1 MFWRVLL
8 CHAGEIL
15 LCRFGGSASFVYVTR
30 CAKKIQNMN
39 RNFYTYLGVLV
50 LSLFCGVANAM
61 EWRTINYLDFGGND
75 ADAPN
80 SIAWDM
86 NADGRYGTTELG
98 YVEGKCYDDY
108 NRIPQNRYFIL
119 KSLNGRHP
127 DWSSGGDHT
136 YEDDPNR
143 GYYMFFDPTDEDIK
157 VWYRYDLV
165 GLCTGVKFKFSFYM
179 ANIHS
184 SLDGQGCTLALVVAD
199 GNQTSNELERKEV
212 DLTRYNSTPDK
223 INWMEQVLEFKNEV
237 ESGFNGDR
245 LAFMILPTK
254 KFDPNS
260 PGNDFCIDDIKVEI
274 EQPSVTFSEPKFV
287 YMKPVTLSADVPTEE
302 LSSFF
307 ADLST
312 VKYWWSYS
320 ETEDGPFTELY
331 EGTYSSDNKFSYTI
345 DKFNKDDRTGK
356 GNGVYRLTIA
366 NPENKDNE
374 VCSVIKDFKIDEVNN
389 TLELVLCEGMFE
401 DENSVVDTL
410 GHKFTYEEA
419 RGGGTTYTSDG
430 VKFFAD
436 ITFRKVKI
444 DSTTNREEICK
455 GEAFSGKKYDEIG
468 RFEYREPDV
477 TPYKDGECDSL
488 IVLYYLDVKE
498 PTVEKSGDVVGCI
511 GKEINGRIFDEAGTY
526 PDTLFEGC
534 THRARNIIVLDEIRT
549 SVDFYVCQGEK
560 GPDGKVYNEA
570 GTFKGEPIVEVSQIG
585 CDSFVD
591 PNIIVTGK
599 VEVDLGVVEVCDSE
613 GYEFNGKV
621 YSEPGEYDEVA
632 NGVSVVTGCDSVTTA
647 HIIVNKSYLSKVDTL
662 ICRDQILFGKEYT
675 KAGYDTVR
683 FDYKTEAGCDS
694 VEIYNITILD
704 VQLRL
709 RAQFDVNAICFGQQT
724 NLIVDLI
731 PSNVPLN
738 WEPELRDNNPLRP
751 VIKPSETTTY
761 VAHARNSVGCHA
773 TDSITIDVNDRPTL
787 TIESV
792 SDETRSVSYVV
803 EGGTPTYTIYV
814 EEKEMGNL
822 ASATLS
828 GMTFGEHE
836 IRVVD
841 TNACDASATFVINK
855 LEVTPSG
862 SITPNG
868 DGLNDTWQIKNI
880 DVYPLSVVR
889 IYDRTGRLIFEKQ
902 GYSNETG
909 WDGSYNGAPMPSAD
923 YWYEIDVEEID
934 QQYYGHFTLLR

>member
-1 MFWRVLL
+1 MPVKFYFANFETLSL
-8 CHAGEIL
+8 FI
-15 LCRFGGSASFVYVTR
+15 YVMR

-75 ADAPN
+75 EDDPN

-86 NADGRYGTTELG
+86 ADDPSMGTTQMDFFG
-98 YVEGKCYDDY
+98 GSYDDFLESAGGCAV
-108 NRIPQNRYFIL
+108 IPNNVYVVL
-119 KSLNGRHP
+119 KSNRGCNGFHP
-127 DWSSGGDHT
+127 GGDHT
-136 YEDDPNR
+136 NRDPNK
-143 GYYMFFDPTDEDIK
+143 GYYLMFDPSDAMEVPGTYIYEYQLGK
-157 VWYRYDLV
+157 VCVGVELRFSIWVASVSYD
-165 GLCTGVKFKFSFYM
+165 GNCK
-179 ANIHS
+179 I
-184 SLDGQGCTLALVVAD
+184 DLAVVD
-199 GNQTSNELERKEV
+199 GNQPDRELARVSGDFSNDLPDKDSDVLNWKEV
-212 DLTRYNSTPDK
+212 ELVFVNDANSD
-223 INWMEQVLEFKNEV
+223 
-237 ESGFNGDR
+237 FNGDK
-245 LAFMILPTK
+245 LAFRVTMPYSDFNASL
-254 KFDPNS
+254 
-260 PGNDFCIDDIKVEI
+260 PGNDFGIDDLLLEVH
-274 EQPSVTFSEPKFV
+274 QPSITFSEPKFV

-366 NPENKDNE
+366 NPENKDNK

-410 GHKFTYEEA
+410 GHKFTYGEA
-419 RGGGTTYTSDG
+419 LDGGTTYTSDG

-436 ITFRKVKI
+436 ITFRKVKV
-444 DSTTNREEICK
+444 DSTSNREEICK
-455 GEAFSGKKYDEIG
+455 GEAFSGKKYDKTG
-468 RFEYREPDV
+468 RFEYRESEV

-511 GKEINGRIFDEAGTY
+511 GKKINGRVFDEAGTY

-534 THRARNIIVLDEIRT
+534 THKARNIIVLDEIRT

-621 YSEPGEYDEVA
+621 YSEPGEYDVVA
-632 NGVSVVTGCDSVTTA
+632 NGVSAVTGCDSVTTA
-647 HIIVNKSYLSKVDTL
+647 HIIVNKSYLSEVDTL
-662 ICRDQILFGKEYT
+662 ICRDQILFGKEYK

-731 PSNVPLN
+731 PSNVPLT

>member
-1 MFWRVLL
+1 MPVKFYFADFETLSL
-8 CHAGEIL
+8 FI
-15 LCRFGGSASFVYVTR
+15 YVMR

-61 EWRTINYLDFGGND
+61 EWRTINYLDFGGNNED
-75 ADAPN
+75 DPN

-86 NADGRYGTTELG
+86 NADGRYGTTELE
-98 YVEGKCYDDY
+98 YVGKSYDDY

-119 KSLNGRHP
+119 KSLNGRKA

-136 YEDDPNR
+136 YEDDPTR

-184 SLDGQGCTLALVVAD
+184 SLDGQECKLALVVAD

-287 YMKPVTLSADVPTEE
+287 YMKPVTLSADVPTDE

-410 GHKFTYEEA
+410 GHKFTYDEA
-419 RGGGTTYTSDG
+419 RSGETNYTSDG
-430 VKFFAD
+430 VNFYAE

-444 DSTTNREEICK
+444 DSTSNREEICK
-455 GEAFSGKKYDEIG
+455 GEAFSGKKYDKTG
-468 RFEYREPDV
+468 RFEYREPEV

-511 GKEINGRIFDEAGTY
+511 GKEINGRIFDKAGTY

-534 THRARNIIVLDEIRT
+534 THKARNIIVLDEIRT

-613 GYEFNGKV
+613 GYEFDGKV
-621 YSEPGEYDEVA
+621 YSEPGEYDVVA
-632 NGVSVVTGCDSVTTA
+632 NGVSAVTGCDSVTTA

-909 WDGSYNGAPMPSAD
+909 WDGTYNGAPMPSAD

>member
-86 NADGRYGTTELG
+86 NADGRYGTTELE
-98 YVEGKCYDDY
+98 YVGKSYDDY

-119 KSLNGRHP
+119 KSLNGRKA

-136 YEDDPNR
+136 YEDDPTR

-184 SLDGQGCTLALVVAD
+184 SLDGQECKLALVVAD

-254 KFDPNS
+254 NFDPNS

-287 YMKPVTLSADVPTEE
+287 YMKPVTLSADVPTSE

-401 DENSVVDTL
+401 DEKSVVDTL

-419 RGGGTTYTSDG
+419 LDGGTTYTSDG

-436 ITFRKVKI
+436 ITFRKVKV

-455 GEAFSGKKYDEIG
+455 GEPFSGKKYDEIG

-511 GKEINGRIFDEAGTY
+511 GKEINGRFFDKAGTY

-534 THRARNIIVLDEIRT
+534 THKARNIIVLDEIRT
-549 SVDFYVCQGEK
+549 SVDFRVCQGEK

-613 GYEFNGKV
+613 GYEFDGKV
-621 YSEPGEYDEVA
+621 YSEPGEYDVVA
-632 NGVSVVTGCDSVTTA
+632 NGVSAVTGCDSVTTA
-647 HIIVNKSYLSKVDTL
+647 HIIVNKSYLSEVDTL

-731 PSNVPLN
+731 PSNVPLT

>member
-1 MFWRVLL
+1 M
-8 CHAGEIL
+8 
-15 LCRFGGSASFVYVTR
+15 R

-98 YVEGKCYDDY
+98 YVEGKSYDDY

-119 KSLNGRHP
+119 KSLNGRKA

-143 GYYMFFDPTDEDIK
+143 GYYMFFDPTDENIK

-184 SLDGQGCTLALVVAD
+184 SLDGQDCTLALVVAD

-245 LAFMILPTK
+245 LAFMILPIEN
-254 KFDPNS
+254 FDPNRA
-260 PGNDFCIDDIKVEI
+260 GNDFCIDDIKVEI
-274 EQPSVTFSEPKFV
+274 EQPSVTFSKPKFV

-366 NPENKDNE
+366 NPENKDNV

-401 DENSVVDTL
+401 DEKSVVDTL

-419 RGGGTTYTSDG
+419 LDGGTTYTSDG

-436 ITFRKVKI
+436 ITFRKVKV
-444 DSTTNREEICK
+444 DSTSNREEICK
-455 GEAFSGKKYDEIG
+455 GEAFSGKKYDKTG
-468 RFEYREPDV
+468 RFEYREPEV

-511 GKEINGRIFDEAGTY
+511 GKNINGRVFDKAGTY

-632 NGVSVVTGCDSVTTA
+632 NGVSVVTGCDSITTV
-647 HIIVNKSYLSKVDTL
+647 HIIVNKSYLSEVDTL

-731 PSNVPLN
+731 PSNVPLT

-909 WDGSYNGAPMPSAD
+909 WDGTYNGAPMPSAD

>member
-1 MFWRVLL
+1 MPVKFYFADLGAQPLLFMLRVV
-8 CHAGEIL
+8 
-15 LCRFGGSASFVYVTR
+15 R
-30 CAKKIQNMN
+30 KKIQNMN

-61 EWRTINYLDFGGND
+61 EWRTINYLDFGGNNED
-75 ADAPN
+75 DPN

-86 NADGRYGTTELG
+86 NADGRYGTTELE

-119 KSLNGRHP
+119 KSLNGRKA

-136 YEDDPNR
+136 YEDDPTR
-143 GYYMFFDPTDEDIK
+143 GYYMFFDPTSEDIK

-184 SLDGQGCTLALVVAD
+184 SLDGQACMLALVVAD

-212 DLTRYNSTPDK
+212 DLTRYNSTLDK

-287 YMKPVTLSADVPTEE
+287 YMKPVTLSADVPTDE

-410 GHKFTYEEA
+410 GHKFTYDEA
-419 RGGGTTYTSDG
+419 RSGETNYTSDG
-430 VKFFAD
+430 VNFYAE

-444 DSTTNREEICK
+444 DSTSNREEICK
-455 GEAFSGKKYDEIG
+455 GEAFSGKKYDKTG
-468 RFEYREPDV
+468 RFEYREPEV

-511 GKEINGRIFDEAGTY
+511 GKEINGRFFDKAGTY

-534 THRARNIIVLDEIRT
+534 THKARNIIVLDEIRT

-591 PNIIVTGK
+591 PNIIGTGK

-613 GYEFNGKV
+613 GYEFDGKV

-632 NGVSVVTGCDSVTTA
+632 NGVSVVTGCDSITTV

-909 WDGSYNGAPMPSAD
+909 WDGTYNGAPMPSAD

>member
-1 MFWRVLL
+1 
-8 CHAGEIL
+8 
-15 LCRFGGSASFVYVTR
+15 
-30 CAKKIQNMN
+30 MN

-287 YMKPVTLSADVPTEE
+287 YMKPVTLSADVQTSE

-331 EGTYSSDNKFSYTI
+331 EGTYSSDNNFSYTI

-410 GHKFTYEEA
+410 GHKFTYGEA
-419 RGGGTTYTSDG
+419 LDGGTTYTSDG

-455 GEAFSGKKYDEIG
+455 GEPFSGKKYDEIG

-511 GKEINGRIFDEAGTY
+511 GKEINGRFFDKAGTY

-534 THRARNIIVLDEIRT
+534 THKARNIIVLDEIRT

-613 GYEFNGKV
+613 GYEFDGKV
-621 YSEPGEYDEVA
+621 YSEPGEYDVVA
-632 NGVSVVTGCDSVTTA
+632 NGVSAVTGCDSVTTA
-647 HIIVNKSYLSKVDTL
+647 HIIVNKSYLSEVDTL

-909 WDGSYNGAPMPSAD
+909 WDGTYNGAPMPSAD

>member
-61 EWRTINYLDFGGND
+61 EWRTINYLDFGGNNED
-75 ADAPN
+75 DPN

-86 NADGRYGTTELG
+86 NADGRYGTTELE

-119 KSLNGRHP
+119 KSLNGRKA

-136 YEDDPNR
+136 YEDDPTR
-143 GYYMFFDPTDEDIK
+143 GYYMFFDPTSENIK

-184 SLDGQGCTLALVVAD
+184 SLDGQACMLALVVAD

-212 DLTRYNSTPDK
+212 DLTRYNSTLDK

-287 YMKPVTLSADVPTEE
+287 YMKPVTLSADVPTDE

-307 ADLST
+307 ADLSA

-366 NPENKDNE
+366 TPENKDNK
-374 VCSVIKDFKIDEVNN
+374 VCSVIKDFEIDEVNN
-389 TLELVLCEGMFE
+389 ILELVLCEGMFE
-401 DENSVVDTL
+401 DEESVVDTL
-410 GHKFTYEEA
+410 GHKFTYGEA
-419 RGGGTTYTSDG
+419 LDGGTTYTSDG
-430 VKFFAD
+430 VNFFAD
-436 ITFRKVKI
+436 ITFRKVKV
-444 DSTTNREEICK
+444 DSTTNREERCK
-455 GEAFSGKKYDEIG
+455 GVVFSGKKYDKTG

-511 GKEINGRIFDEAGTY
+511 GKEINGRIFDKAGTY

-534 THRARNIIVLDEIRT
+534 THKARNIIVLDEIRT
-549 SVDFYVCQGEK
+549 SVDFRVCQGEK

-613 GYEFNGKV
+613 GYEFDGKV
-621 YSEPGEYDEVA
+621 YSEPGEYDVVA
-632 NGVSVVTGCDSVTTA
+632 NGVSAVTGCDSVTTA
-647 HIIVNKSYLSKVDTL
+647 HIIVNKSYLSEVDTL

>member
-1 MFWRVLL
+1 MPVKFYFADLGAQPLLFMLRVV
-8 CHAGEIL
+8 
-15 LCRFGGSASFVYVTR
+15 R
-30 CAKKIQNMN
+30 KKIQNMN

-61 EWRTINYLDFGGND
+61 EWRTINYLDFGGNNED
-75 ADAPN
+75 DPN

-86 NADGRYGTTELG
+86 NADGRYGTTELE

-119 KSLNGRHP
+119 KSLNGRKA

-136 YEDDPNR
+136 YEDDPTR
-143 GYYMFFDPTDEDIK
+143 GYYMFFDPTSEDIK

-184 SLDGQGCTLALVVAD
+184 SLDGQACMLALVVAD

-212 DLTRYNSTPDK
+212 DLTRYNSTLDK

-287 YMKPVTLSADVPTEE
+287 YMKPVTLSADVPTDE

-410 GHKFTYEEA
+410 GHKFTYDEA
-419 RGGGTTYTSDG
+419 RSGETNYTSDG
-430 VKFFAD
+430 VNFYAE

-444 DSTTNREEICK
+444 DSTSNREEICK
-455 GEAFSGKKYDEIG
+455 GEAFSGKKYDKTG
-468 RFEYREPDV
+468 RFEYREPEV

-511 GKEINGRIFDEAGTY
+511 GKEINGRFFDKAGTY

-534 THRARNIIVLDEIRT
+534 THKARNIIVLDEIRT

-613 GYEFNGKV
+613 GYEFDGKV

-632 NGVSVVTGCDSVTTA
+632 NGVSVVTGCDSITTV

-909 WDGSYNGAPMPSAD
+909 WDGTYNGAPMPSAD

>member
-86 NADGRYGTTELG
+86 NADGRYGTTELE

-119 KSLNGRHP
+119 KSLNGRKA

-136 YEDDPNR
+136 YEDDPTR
-143 GYYMFFDPTDEDIK
+143 GYYMFFDPTSEDIK

-184 SLDGQGCTLALVVAD
+184 SLDGQACMLALVVAD

-212 DLTRYNSTPDK
+212 DLTRYNSTLDK

-287 YMKPVTLSADVPTEE
+287 YMKPVTLSADVPTDE

-410 GHKFTYEEA
+410 GHKFTYGEA
-419 RGGGTTYTSDG
+419 LDGGTTYTSDG

-455 GEAFSGKKYDEIG
+455 GEPFSGKKYDEIG

-511 GKEINGRIFDEAGTY
+511 GKEINGRIFDEAGSY

-549 SVDFYVCQGEK
+549 SVDFRVCQGEK
-560 GPDGKVYNEA
+560 GPDGKVYNEE
-570 GTFKGEPIVEVSQIG
+570 GTFKGEPIVEVSHIG

-613 GYEFNGKV
+613 GYEFDGKV
-621 YSEPGEYDEVA
+621 YSEPGEYDVVA
-632 NGVSVVTGCDSVTTA
+632 NGVSAVTGCDSITTA

-909 WDGSYNGAPMPSAD
+909 WDGTYNGAPMPSAD

>member
-1 MFWRVLL
+1 MPVKFYFADFETLSL
-8 CHAGEIL
+8 FI
-15 LCRFGGSASFVYVTR
+15 YVMR

-86 NADGRYGTTELG
+86 NADGRYGTTELE
-98 YVEGKCYDDY
+98 YVEGKSYDDY

-119 KSLNGRHP
+119 KSLNGRKA

-143 GYYMFFDPTDEDIK
+143 GYYMFFDPTKEDIK

-184 SLDGQGCTLALVVAD
+184 SLDGQKCHLALVVAD
-199 GNQTSNELERKEV
+199 GNQISNELERKEV
-212 DLTRYNSTPDK
+212 DLTMNNSTPDK

-254 KFDPNS
+254 NFDPNS

-287 YMKPVTLSADVPTEE
+287 YMKPVTLSADVPTDE

-401 DENSVVDTL
+401 DEKSVVDTL
-410 GHKFTYEEA
+410 GHKFTYDEA
-419 RGGGTTYTSDG
+419 SSGETNYTSDG
-430 VKFFAD
+430 VNFYAE

-444 DSTTNREEICK
+444 DSTSNREEICK
-455 GEAFSGKKYDEIG
+455 GEAFSGKKYDKTG
-468 RFEYREPDV
+468 RFEYRESEV

-511 GKEINGRIFDEAGTY
+511 GKEINGRIFDKAGTY

-534 THRARNIIVLDEIRT
+534 THKARNIIVLDEIRT

-613 GYEFNGKV
+613 GYEFDGKV
-621 YSEPGEYDEVA
+621 YSEPGEYDVVA
-632 NGVSVVTGCDSVTTA
+632 NGVSVVTGCDSITTA
-647 HIIVNKSYLSKVDTL
+647 HIIVNKSYLSEVDTL

>member
-1 MFWRVLL
+1 MPVKFYFADFETLSL
-8 CHAGEIL
+8 FI
-15 LCRFGGSASFVYVTR
+15 YVMR

-86 NADGRYGTTELG
+86 NADGRYGTTELE
-98 YVEGKCYDDY
+98 YVEGKSYDDY

-119 KSLNGRHP
+119 KSLNGRKT

-143 GYYMFFDPTDEDIK
+143 GYYMFFDPTKEDIK

-184 SLDGQGCTLALVVAD
+184 SLDGQKCHLALVVAD
-199 GNQTSNELERKEV
+199 GNQISNELERKEV
-212 DLTRYNSTPDK
+212 DLTMNNSTPDK

-254 KFDPNS
+254 NFDPNS

-287 YMKPVTLSADVPTEE
+287 YMKPVTLSADVPTDE

-374 VCSVIKDFKIDEVNN
+374 VCSVIKDFEIDEVNN

-401 DENSVVDTL
+401 DEKSVVDTL
-410 GHKFTYEEA
+410 GHKFTYGEA
-419 RGGGTTYTSDG
+419 LDGGTTYTSDG

-444 DSTTNREEICK
+444 DSISNREEICK
-455 GEAFSGKKYDEIG
+455 GEAFSGKKYDKTG
-468 RFEYREPDV
+468 RFEYRESEV

-511 GKEINGRIFDEAGTY
+511 GKKINGRVFDEAGTY

-534 THRARNIIVLDEIRT
+534 THKARNIIVLDEIRT

-613 GYEFNGKV
+613 GYEFDGKV
-621 YSEPGEYDEVA
+621 YSEPGEYDVVA
-632 NGVSVVTGCDSVTTA
+632 NGVSAVTGCDSITTA
-647 HIIVNKSYLSKVDTL
+647 HIIVNKSYLSEVDTL

-731 PSNVPLN
+731 PSNVPLT

>member
-1 MFWRVLL
+1 MPVKFYFANFETLSL
-8 CHAGEIL
+8 FI
-15 LCRFGGSASFVYVTR
+15 YVMR

-98 YVEGKCYDDY
+98 YVEGKSYDDY

-119 KSLNGRHP
+119 KSLNGRKA

-143 GYYMFFDPTDEDIK
+143 GYYMFFDPTDENIK

-184 SLDGQGCTLALVVAD
+184 SLDGQDCTLALVVAD

-245 LAFMILPTK
+245 LAFMILPIEN
-254 KFDPNS
+254 FDPNRA
-260 PGNDFCIDDIKVEI
+260 GNDFCIDDIKVEI

-401 DENSVVDTL
+401 DEDSVVDTL

-419 RGGGTTYTSDG
+419 LDGGTTYTSDG

-444 DSTTNREEICK
+444 DSTSNREEICK
-455 GEAFSGKKYDEIG
+455 GEAFSGKKYDKTG
-468 RFEYREPDV
+468 RFEYREPEV

-511 GKEINGRIFDEAGTY
+511 GKEINGRVFDEAGTY

-613 GYEFNGKV
+613 GYEFDGKV

-647 HIIVNKSYLSKVDTL
+647 HIIVNKSYLSEVDTL

-683 FDYKTEAGCDS
+683 FDYKTVAGCDS

-704 VQLRL
+704 VQLKL

-841 TNACDASATFVINK
+841 TNACDASASFVINK
-855 LEVTPSG
+855 LEVTPGG

-909 WDGSYNGAPMPSAD
+909 WDGTYNGAPMPSAD